1 MTRHISDSERL
12 TIAALN
18 RKENELSEV
27 KRMNQNYYQQLK
39 AMKVYISE
47 LKESNKILAAQV
59 NYLISKRINNE
70 D

>member
-1 MTRHISDSERL
+1 MTKHISDSERL

-18 RKENELSEV
+18 RKESELSE
-27 KRMNQNYYQQLK
+27 KTRELENYKAQLR
-39 AMKVYISE
+39 AMKTYVSE

-59 NYLISKRINNE
+59 NYLISKRLSH

>member
-1 MTRHISDSERL
+1 MTKHISDSERL

-18 RKENELSEV
+18 RKESELSE
-27 KRMNQNYYQQLK
+27 KTRELENYKAQLR
-39 AMKVYISE
+39 AMKTYVSE

-59 NYLISKRINNE
+59 NYLISKRLNH